1 MTINVWSY
9 RTKTNEINKSVSER
23 EREIMIMI
31 MAVRAYCSLLLN
43 GALMILTPMILEL
56 MIFELMILALIIL
69 SPLFM

>member
-9 RTKTNEINKSVSER
+9 RTKTNEINKSVS

-56 MIFELMILALIIL
+56 MIFELMILAHMIL